1 MEKLDLN
8 TIKENYHTS
17 NVCMGETLAATPAE
31 GLSVEEAF
39 ELYIRCMQWAEGDK
53 FFVEKLDEDEVELF
67 NE

>member
-1 MEKLDLN
+1 MEKLDLDKLKA
-8 TIKENYHTS
+8 IYCDS
-17 NVCMGETLAATPAE
+17 DVCMGETLAATPAE